1 MDEKELIEKYKK
13 RLREE
18 LGVSVSEN
26 ITQQILSREYKDFKA
41 AFLPK
46 HLTAYESIC
55 KIAEKTLKVKAD
67 SKRVADL
74 EEAIKISHLEATPA
88 GTTSFAALISLLVF
102 LLVFAF
108 SLFNYRACFS
118 ASALKGCFIPSE
130 AGIPPEL
137 TGLLFFIFIGLIA
150 GFVLINPLQRLPE
163 FLANNWRLK
172 SSNQMVQCIFY
183 IVTYMRHTSNLERA
197 IEFASDHV
205 GPPLSLDL
213 KKVLWDV
220 ETGEY
225 STIKDSLESYLKTWE
240 KWNREF
246 IESFHLIESS
256 LYEPSESR
264 RLDVLDKALSVIL
277 TETYEKMLH
286 YAHNLQSPVTMLHM
300 LGIILPIL
308 GLVILPLVVS
318 FMASDE
324 TPPSKLALII
334 AMLYNI
340 ILPVGVYYLTKLV
353 LSKRPTGYGQ
363 TDITE
368 QSPELAKYKKV
379 LLHIGSFELK
389 IAPAIIAGGIFL
401 LFFFIGVSPLIIHA
415 YDQSYELLF
424 YDDAFKLLGYVCPKG
439 IECKMDE
446 RIGPYGL
453 GAGVLSLFVTLSI
466 GIGAGTYFA
475 LRSKNVFKIR
485 ENTKKL
491 EEEFASSL
499 FQLGNRLGDGL
510 PAEIAFGK
518 VASLMQGTASGDF
531 FELVSRNITRLGMSV
546 ENAIFNP
553 KTGALVYYP
562 SKVIEGSM
570 KVLVESSKKGPK
582 TAAQA
587 LISMSRY
594 IKEIHRVDERLKD
607 LLAEIISSMKG
618 QIKFLTPAIAG
629 IVIGITSMITTILIS
644 LSENIARLTQQGTD
658 ISTSAVASIPDLF
671 GNGVPAYYFQI
682 IVGIYVVQITFIL
695 TILSNGIENGSDKLN
710 ERYLIG
716 KYLLNSTVL
725 YCIISLAVMLI
736 FNYIAAQI
744 MPGMFG

>member
-1 MDEKELIEKYKK
+1 MDEELIEKYKK

-18 LGVSVSEN
+18 LGVSLTEN
-26 ITQQILSREYKDFKA
+26 VTPQVLSREYKEFKS
-41 AFLPK
+41 AFLPR
-46 HLTAYESIC
+46 HLTAYEHLC
-55 KIAEKTLKVKAD
+55 RFAEKFLRVKPD
-67 SKRVADL
+67 SKRVVDL
-74 EEAIKISHLEATPA
+74 EEALKIAHLEATPG
-88 GTTSFAALISLLVF
+88 GTTSFAVLVALIAF
-102 LLVFAF
+102 LIIMGLAFFA
-108 SLFNYRACFS
+108 NRACFLS
-118 ASALKGCFIPSE
+118 ASSLSSCFVPSDGIPSE
-130 AGIPPEL
+130 L
-137 TGLLFFIFIGLIA
+137 SSFLLYLMMGLIA
-150 GFVLINPLQRLPE
+150 AVALTSPLQRLPE
-163 FLANNWRLK
+163 FMANNWRLK

-197 IEFASDHV
+197 IEFAADHV

-225 STIKDSLESYLKTWE
+225 STIKESIENYLKTWE

-246 IESFHLIESS
+246 IESFHLIEGS

-264 RLDVLDKALSVIL
+264 RLDVLDKALSVML

-286 YAHNLQSPVTMLHM
+286 YAHNLQNPVTMLHM

-318 FMASDE
+318 FLASDE
-324 TPPSKLALII
+324 TSPSKLAIII
-334 AMLYNI
+334 AVLYNL
-340 ILPVGVYYLTKLV
+340 ILPVSVYYLSKVV

-368 QSPELAKYKKV
+368 ENPELAKYKKV
-379 LLHIGSFELK
+379 LIHIGHAEIK
-389 IAPAIIAGGIFL
+389 VPPALIAGSVGLLL
-401 LFFFIGVSPLIIHA
+401 LFFGLSPLIIHSLDA
-415 YDQSYELLF
+415 TYDISF
-424 YDDAFKLLGYVCPKG
+424 HDDAFDLLGYVCPEG
-439 IECKMDE
+439 LECKPEE

-453 GAGVLSLFVTLSI
+453 GAAVLSLLVTLSF
-466 GIGAGTYFA
+466 GVGVGLYFA
-475 LRSKNVFKIR
+475 LRSKNVITIR

-491 EEEFASSL
+491 ETEFASAL

-510 PAEIAFGK
+510 PAEIVFGK
-518 VASLMQGTASGDF
+518 VAGIMQGTVSGDF
-531 FELVSRNITRLGMSV
+531 FSLVSSNITKMGMSV
-546 ENAIFNP
+546 QDAIFNP

-582 TAAQA
+582 VAAQA

-607 LLAEIISSMKG
+607 LLADIIASMKG

-644 LSENIARLTQQGTD
+644 LSENIARITQEGGE
-658 ISTSAVASIPDLF
+658 ISGGLGGIPDLF
-671 GNGVPAYYFQI
+671 GNGVPAYFFQI
-682 IVGIYVVQITFIL
+682 IVGIYVVQITYIL

-716 KYLLNSTVL
+716 KYLLSSTIL
-725 YCIISLAVMLI
+725 YCMISLVVMLM
-736 FNYIAAQI
+736 FNYIAARI
-744 MPGMFG
+744 MPGLA